1 LVEGAVAQASHDAA
15 TGPERPPFDPSII
28 RAVAF
33 DGYGTLFDWDFRAAL
48 AEFLALSGLEA
59 DHEVLAKTFASEAFS
74 AVSVWAPGHRGEDG
88 KLDRQR
94 MLDGPTPEFMA
105 TWEMWRRQFE
115 YTFEKHGL
123 VGDATAGANHLRG
136 VLARAPA
143 YTDAFETVERIA
155 AHGLLV
161 GLMSNADEDF
171 LQGAVSHNRLRFS
184 VIQSSESLRIYKPH
198 RAAFVGLC
206 SRLGCEPN
214 EVLYVGDSSP
224 TDVLGA
230 LHAGLWA
237 AWIHRSDPQPPQDAV
252 PPKSEGEAGTP
263 VAPTEAPHEEPPKP
277 DLEVTSL
284 LAVAEAL
291 GA

>member
-1 LVEGAVAQASHDAA
+1 MQAQAGGSAGSSGSD
-15 TGPERPPFDPSII
+15 GQRPPFDPSAI

-33 DGYGTLFDWDFRAAL
+33 DAYGTLLDWDFRVAL
-48 AEFLALSGLEA
+48 ADFLSRHNLTA
-59 DHEVLAKTFASEAFS
+59 DIDTVARTFASEAFS

-88 KLDRQR
+88 KLDRKR
-94 MLDGPTPEFMA
+94 MLDGPAPEWMA

-115 YTFEKHGL
+115 YTFEKHAL
-123 VGDATAGANHLRG
+123 NGDATAGANHLRD
-136 VLARAPA
+136 VLSRAPA
-143 YTDAFETVERIA
+143 YTDAYETIERLA
-155 AHGLLV
+155 ARGLLI

-198 RAAFVGLC
+198 RAAFIALC
-206 SRLGCEPN
+206 TRLGCEPG

-230 LHAGLWA
+230 LHAGLRA
-237 AWIHRSDPQPPQDAV
+237 AWVHRAEAQVAQEAKAPEQPPSDDA
-252 PPKSEGEAGTP
+252 PK
-263 VAPTEAPHEEPPKP
+263 EEPPKP
-277 DLEVTSL
+277 DLEVASL
-284 LAVAEAL
+284 LEIAEVL